1 MQTFLII
8 LGLVA
13 VAAGVYFFL
22 IKTGK
27 IGDRDGDLIA
37 DDIEDAYDDIKEDI
51 EDAIDDIKE
60 EVNEAKAKVN
70 KTVKQVKTR
79 VNKVKDELE
88 DVVEELSDVLSAI
101 KGKPTKSKLN
111 SLTKKQLVDSVKK
124 DFDTDL
130 DYSTKKSTLVNK
142 VYGLY
147 NKK

>member
-8 LGLVA
+8 LGIVA
-13 VAAGVYFFL
+13 IAAGIYFFL

-27 IGDRDGDLIA
+27 IGDRDGDYIA
-37 DDIEDAYDDIKEDI
+37 DDIEDT
-51 EDAIDDIKE
+51 IDDIKE
-60 EVNEAKAKVN
+60 EVNEAKAKVK

-111 SLTKKQLVDSVKK
+111 ALTKKQLVDSAKK
-124 DFDTDL
+124 DFSAEL
-130 DYSTKKSTLVNK
+130 EYSTKKSTLVNK
-142 VYGLY
+142 VYSLY

>member
-8 LGLVA
+8 LGIVA

-27 IGDRDGDLIA
+27 IGDRDGDYIA
-37 DDIEDAYDDIKEDI
+37 DDI
-51 EDAIDDIKE
+51 EDAIDDIKD

-111 SLTKKQLVDSVKK
+111 SLTKKQIVESDKN
-124 DFDTDL
+124 DFNADL
-130 DYSTKKSTLVNK
+130 EYSTKKSTLVNK
-142 VYGLY
+142 VYTLY

>member
-70 KTVKQVKTR
+70 KTVKSVKTR
-79 VNKVKDELE
+79 VNKVKDEIE